1 MTPETKRF
9 GRIELEFDKTCD
21 DVVSAS
27 GDSGRVAR
35 KAAAAMT
42 RNAKIQ
48 KLNEPSLREL
58 LSQNVLEVLVADARE
73 HLTSV
78 IEKLREK
85 SPEKYVEAAVRAMAA
100 AEPKKEGGWEA
111 AQSMQDIGRKL
122 LQSVGTPD
130 HAITDQAIEDA
141 VAAND
146 EFIAKLQ
153 LIRDAQG
160 PMQ

>member
-1 MTPETKRF
+1 MDFENASGTPTTLGEHVWVAL
-9 GRIELEFDKTCD
+9 G
-21 DVVSAS
+21 SAS
-27 GDSGRVAR
+27 SLVTRGD
-35 KAAAAMT
+35 
-42 RNAKIQ
+42 AK
-48 KLNEPSLREL
+48 L
-58 LSQNVLEVLVADARE
+58 A
-73 HLTSV
+73 SV

-100 AEPKKEGGWEA
+100 AEPKNKDGWET

-130 HAITDQAIEDA
+130 DAITDQAIEDA

-146 EFIAKLQ
+146 EFIAQLQ
-153 LIRDAQG
+153 AIRDAAQG